1 MKDQFDSS
9 SLEEFVYYRIKR
21 AEETLSEADLLA
33 KNGFYS
39 GAINWLYYACY
50 YTVTALL
57 IANYIN
63 ASTHNGVR
71 AMFALKYIKSGKMDM
86 SHGKFFN
93 EIFEKRHSNDYDD
106 FAFCDKET
114 FEYFR
119 PKSEELI
126 KAIKCELEF

>member
-39 GAINWLYYACY
+39 GAINRLYYACY

-57 IANYIN
+57 IANDMN

>member
-33 KNGFYS
+33 NNGFYS
-39 GAINWLYYACY
+39 GAINRLYYACY
-50 YTVTALL
+50 YSVTALL
-57 IANYIN
+57 IANDMN

-71 AMFALKYIKSGKMDM
+71 AMFVLKYIKSGKMDM

-93 EIFEKRHSNDYDD
+93 EIFEKRHSNNYDD

>member
-1 MKDQFDSS
+1 
-9 SLEEFVYYRIKR
+9 
-21 AEETLSEADLLA
+21 
-33 KNGFYS
+33 
-39 GAINWLYYACY
+39 
-50 YTVTALL
+50 
-57 IANYIN
+57 
-63 ASTHNGVR
+63 
-71 AMFALKYIKSGKMDM
+71 MFALKYIKSGKMDM

>member
-39 GAINWLYYACY
+39 GAINLLYYACY
-50 YTVTALL
+50 YSDTA
-57 IANYIN
+57 N